1 MQSDLQLP
9 ASLVGP
15 AVFTDDYLYFYRDIL
30 DGARRDRDL
39 RLVMD
44 LIPAAAGAKILDVG
58 CGYGR
63 LSNGLAKAGYEVV
76 GCDIN
81 PAFLDIA
88 QSEAGHDELRVR
100 YQQCDMRA
108 IVAAEEFDAV
118 ISWFTSFGYF
128 DDTHNRDV
136 LQRLRTA
143 LKPDGKL
150 VMDLNNRD
158 ALVSQ
163 LRVTPELITV
173 VERGDDILVDR
184 VSFNQKMGRS
194 ETRRVILR
202 SGKRTELKFSIRMP
216 TLTELTGW
224 LSEAGFGT
232 VAAYD
237 ERGEEFSVIARRLV
251 VVAHR

>member
-1 MQSDLQLP
+1 MQSDLQFP

-39 RLVMD
+39 RLIMD
-44 LIPAAAGAKILDVG
+44 LSIAPIGARILDVG

-76 GCDIN
+76 GCDTN

-88 QSEAGHDELRVR
+88 RSEAGHGELAVR
-100 YQQCDMRA
+100 YEQRDMRA
-108 IVAAEEFDAV
+108 IAAAEEFDAV
-118 ISWFTSFGYF
+118 ISWYTSFGYF
-128 DDTHNRDV
+128 DDAQNRDV
-136 LQRLRTA
+136 LRRLRTA
-143 LKPDGKL
+143 LKPGGKL

-163 LRVTPELITV
+163 LRLTPEVVTV
-173 VERGDDILVDR
+173 VERGHDMLVDR
-184 VSFNQKMGRS
+184 VTFNQKSGRS
-194 ETRRVILR
+194 ETRRAIVR
-202 SGKRTELKFSIRMP
+202 AGKRTELQFWIRMP
-216 TLTELTGW
+216 TFSELTAW

-237 ERGEEFSVIARRLV
+237 ERGEEFSVNARRLV